1 MPHGP
6 KHTSMSRQ
14 TDEIL
19 MKRYGITQA
28 DKDRMEDEQGGN
40 CYICGFP
47 PDRRG
52 LFVDHDHK
60 TKEVRGLLCGSC
72 NSGLGF
78 FKDSMVNLMRAVR
91 YLLKRDKK

>member
-1 MPHGP
+1 M
-6 KHTSMSRQ
+6 TRQ

-28 DKDRMEDEQGGN
+28 DKDRMEAEQGGK

-47 PDRRG
+47 PNKRG
-52 LFVDHDHK
+52 LFVDHCHK
-60 TKEVRGLLCGSC
+60 TKRVRGLLCSDC

-78 FKDSMVNLMRAVR
+78 FRDSMVNLMRAVR
-91 YLLKRDKK
+91 YLLKGKK

>member
-1 MPHGP
+1 MRWQRD
-6 KHTSMSRQ
+6 KYLRKLYSIDQ
-14 TDEIL
+14 DEF
-19 MKRYGITQA
+19 
-28 DKDRMEDEQGGN
+28 DRMSEAQGGT

-47 PDRRG
+47 PDKRG

-60 TKEVRGLLCGSC
+60 TNKVRGLLCGSC